1 MQPVQPGDH
10 PNRPSRSLRARRT
23 YPALPAATSPTT
35 PIAPRVQGR
44 NALQPYTGGNGGQAP
59 VSPVQDARK
68 LRSSPARQ
76 AVWRLPALG
85 VLLALLYLAF
95 YPLYA
100 GATSGRDG
108 AKAALLSFFP
118 WLAHLD
124 WTAWTPITRAISH
137 VAPFNLPQPAG
148 FANLLIAGFALAFV
162 PFLLSARAARAVT
175 RERVLAREARLLF
188 WIILAFAAIFGLL
201 FVFAPTLGTQ
211 DALLYGL
218 YGRAVAVYHSNPYT
232 ASAASLALPSGD
244 ILRGVVVGSV
254 SHPTFG
260 PVWMDV
266 ALAIALFARSSA
278 AILLD
283 YRLLALVAH
292 LLSTVVV
299 WNLLAQLR
307 REVRFSGTLLFGWNP
322 VFLLLGVGE
331 MHLEM
336 MVVCLVL
343 LAALFY
349 QRRSHLLCWICLLL
363 SALINPLALLLV
375 PLFLSLLWKASRS
388 MITGRRTLWW
398 LALIGISA
406 FMVTL
411 AYLPYWPGWSI
422 RGIGEQLG
430 NAFAPGSAS
439 QSLATAIQHL
449 PISTSPVF
457 GWLATPLFWN
467 ILAITVAACLLL
479 FGLWLTEN
487 LAFALLFASWLA
499 FVFLVFSPLYEPWF
513 VLLPLALALAGATT
527 RTTLLALLL
536 GAGALLTYILSLWS
550 TPWTGLGLVTI
561 GLPCLIWGWSLFLS
575 STWHMT
581 RAGNANDSAQMQAV
595 KQPGG
600 APRFSRPP
608 WSSRPSRSSRP
619 AWPGRK

>member
-1 MQPVQPGDH
+1 M
-10 PNRPSRSLRARRT
+10 
-23 YPALPAATSPTT
+23 
-35 PIAPRVQGR
+35 
-44 NALQPYTGGNGGQAP
+44 LQPYNGGNGGQTP
-59 VSPVQDARK
+59 VPPMQDSRK

-95 YPLYA
+95 YPLYD
-100 GATSGRDG
+100 GATGGREG
-108 AKAALLSFFP
+108 AKAAWLGFFP

-124 WTAWTPITRAISH
+124 WTAWTPIMRAISR

-148 FANLLIAGFALAFV
+148 FANLLIAGFVLAFV
-162 PFLLSARAARAVT
+162 PFLLSVRVAARAT

-188 WIILAFAAIFGLL
+188 WITLSFAALFGLI

-232 ASAASLALPSGD
+232 ASAASLALPAGD
-244 ILRGVVVGSV
+244 ILRGVVVGSAGR
-254 SHPTFG
+254 PTFG

-266 ALAIALFARSSA
+266 ALAIALFARSSVS
-278 AILLD
+278 ILLG

-292 LLSTVVV
+292 LLATIVV
-299 WNLLAQLR
+299 WNLLSRSR
-307 REVRFSGTLLFGWNP
+307 REARFSGTLLYAWNP

-336 MVVCLVL
+336 VVVCLVL
-343 LAALFY
+343 LASLFY
-349 QRRSHLLCWICLLL
+349 QRHSHLLSWICLLM
-363 SALINPLALLLV
+363 SALIDPLALLLF
-375 PLFLSLLWKASRS
+375 PLFLSLLWKATRS
-388 MITGRRTLWW
+388 MTAGRRTLWW
-398 LALIGISA
+398 LALVGMSA

-411 AYLPYWPGWSI
+411 AYLPYWSGWSMW
-422 RGIGEQLG
+422 GIGTQLG
-430 NAFAPGSAS
+430 QAFAPGSAA
-439 QSLATAIQHL
+439 QSLAAAIQHL
-449 PISTSPVF
+449 PVASSPVF

-467 ILAITVAACLLL
+467 ILAITLAACLML

-487 LAFALLFASWLA
+487 LAFALLFASWL
-499 FVFLVFSPLYEPWF
+499 VLTFLVFSPLYEPWF
-513 VLLPLALALAGATT
+513 ALLPLALAIAGATT
-527 RTTLLALLL
+527 RTTLLAMLL

-550 TPWTGLGLVTI
+550 SPWTGLGLVTI
-561 GLPCLIWGWSLFLS
+561 GLPCLVWGWSLFLS

-581 RAGNANDSAQMQAV
+581 RAGNANDSAQVQAL
-595 KQPGG
+595 KQPGS

-608 WSSRPSRSSRP
+608 WSSRPSRPSRP